1 MKIDRSFKPH
11 VGLVT
16 GERVMT
22 KKMFLK
28 NEKAYR
34 EQTWN
39 PVVGCSRVSMGC
51 DPCYAI
57 HECQRMSGNPAITKK
72 HGVNPYLELVQIKNG
87 KLDFSGK
94 LHFFEDRLDVP
105 LHVKRPTI
113 WFVNSLS
120 DMYHGGVS
128 LDVLKRIFDV
138 MNRAD
143 WHIFD
148 ILTKRADRM
157 AELSGEFTWT
167 PNIWQGVTFEGI
179 PANMAD
185 GQRKAILSRI
195 SALREHPANVK
206 FVSFE
211 PLIGA
216 IPSDLDLTGIDW
228 AFFGGESHRTILQAR
243 PMELQWLRDGIA
255 LCESHG
261 CKPYIKQ
268 LGTAWAAATGNWRH
282 KDKVGKDSLP
292 WPEDLRPYAIH
303 SLREITP
310 HDLGSTVTVKKPKS

>member
-1 MKIDRSFKPH
+1 MPTI
-11 VGLVT
+11 G
-16 GERVMT
+16 
-22 KKMFLK
+22 
-28 NEKAYR
+28 YR
-34 EQTWN
+34 QKTWN
-39 PVVGCSRVSMGC
+39 VVVGCSRVSTGC

-57 HECQRMSGNPAITKK
+57 HECQRMSGTPAITQK

-105 LHVKRPTI
+105 LHVKRPTV

-120 DMYHGGVS
+120 DLYHGGVS

-157 AELSGEFTWT
+157 AELSSQLTWT
-167 PNIWQGVTFEGI
+167 ENIWQGVTFEGI

-185 GQRKAILSRI
+185 GQRKAVLSRI
-195 SALREHPANVK
+195 SALREHPASVK

-211 PLIGA
+211 PLIGP
-216 IPSDLDLTGIDW
+216 IPPDLDLTGIDW
-228 AFFGGESHRTILQAR
+228 AFFGGESHPFKAKGR
-243 PMELQWLRDGIA
+243 PMDLQWLRDGIA
-255 LCESHG
+255 LCKSFG
-261 CKPYIKQ
+261 CKPHVKQ
-268 LGTAWAAATGNWRH
+268 LGTSWAAETGNWRH
-282 KDKVGKDSLP
+282 KDKAGKNSLR
-292 WPEDLRPYAIH
+292 WPKDLRRIAIE
-303 SLREITP
+303 SLREVTP
-310 HDLGSTVTVKKPKS
+310 ETLALWSLNRH

>member
-1 MKIDRSFKPH
+1 
-11 VGLVT
+11 
-16 GERVMT
+16 MT

-148 ILTKRADRM
+148 ILTKRAHRM

-185 GQRKAILSRI
+185 GQRKAVLSRI
-195 SALREHPANVK
+195 SALREHPPSVK

-211 PLIGA
+211 PLVGP
-216 IPSDLDLTGIDW
+216 IPPDLDLTGIRW
-228 AFFGGESHRTILQAR
+228 AFFGGESHPTRSQAR

>member
-1 MKIDRSFKPH
+1 
-11 VGLVT
+11 
-16 GERVMT
+16 
-22 KKMFLK
+22 
-28 NEKAYR
+28 
-34 EQTWN
+34 
-39 PVVGCSRVSMGC
+39 MGC
-51 DPCYAI
+51 DPCYAF

-94 LHFFEDRLDVP
+94 LHFFEDRLDAP
-105 LHVKRPTI
+105 LRVKQPTV

-120 DMYHGGVS
+120 DMYHSGVS
-128 LDVLKRIFDV
+128 LETLKRIFDV

-143 WHIFD
+143 WHVFD

-157 AELSGEFTWT
+157 AELSSQLTWT
-167 PNIWQGVTFEGI
+167 ENIWQGVTFEGI

-185 GQRKAILSRI
+185 GQRKAVLSRI
-195 SALREHPANVK
+195 SALREHPASVK

-211 PLIGA
+211 PLIGP
-216 IPSDLDLTGIDW
+216 IPPDLDLTGIDW
-228 AFFGGESHRTILQAR
+228 AFFGGESHRTRSQAR

-268 LGTAWAAATGNWRH
+268 LGTAWATATRNWRH
-282 KDKVGKDSLP
+282 KDKAGKDSLP
-292 WPEDLRPYAIH
+292 WPQDLRPYAIH

-310 HDLGSTVTVKKPKS
+310 DDLGSTVAVKKPKIVNSLRGDLYP

>member
-1 MKIDRSFKPH
+1 
-11 VGLVT
+11 
-16 GERVMT
+16 MT

-185 GQRKAILSRI
+185 GQRKAVLSRI
-195 SALREHPANVK
+195 SALREHPPSVK

-211 PLIGA
+211 PLVGP
-216 IPSDLDLTGIDW
+216 IPPDLDLTGIRW
-228 AFFGGESHRTILQAR
+228 AFFGGESHPTRSQAR

-310 HDLGSTVTVKKPKS
+310 HDLGSTVTV